1 MKKYIFVTGGVVSS
15 LGKGIA
21 SASIGTMLEAS
32 GLKVNFIKLDP
43 YLNMDPGTMNPFEHG
58 EVFVTDDGYEAD
70 LDLGHYERFTN
81 VKMSANNNLTS
92 GKLFHDIIQKER
104 QGGFLGQT
112 VQIIPHL
119 TDHIQA
125 SVEDIPGD
133 VIIVEIGGTVGD
145 IEGLPFLEA
154 IRQMRLRLGVEHT
167 MFIHLTLVP
176 YIASSQEIKTKPTQ
190 HSVKEL
196 RSIGIQP
203 DVIMCRC
210 EQPLSQEQKDKIA
223 LFTNVPNKHII
234 SLQDVT
240 SVYQIPQVLLK
251 QHVDHLIF
259 NHFKLPDSAVAID
272 QWAAYV
278 AKEDQPEHVLH
289 IGIVGK
295 YSSYVDAYKSL
306 VESLK
311 HAAVNQSIKP
321 HIHFIDSDRPD
332 DELIESLKSM
342 HGFVIAGGFGERG
355 IEGKL
360 MAIQYAR
367 ENHKP
372 ILGICL
378 GFQLMVIEFMRHV
391 CGISGANS
399 TEFDANCKE
408 PVIATFDEW
417 ADPGL
422 LASLNDKFKAK
433 MQLGLAPIA
442 LQDDS
447 LVHHIYSADVIQE
460 RHRHRYGI
468 NPAYE
473 AQLNAKGLQSVGFN
487 PDQNQLIEVV
497 ELADHPWFIGVQF
510 HPEFLSS
517 PLKVHPLFNSF
528 IKTMLD
534 QSSGDML

>member
-32 GLKVNFIKLDP
+32 GLKINFIKLDP

-70 LDLGHYERFTN
+70 LDLGHYERFTQ
-81 VKMSANNNLTS
+81 VRMSADNNLTS
-92 GKLFHDIIQKER
+92 GKIFNDIIQKER

-125 SVEDIPGD
+125 RVESIPGD
-133 VIIVEIGGTVGD
+133 IIIVEIGGTVGD

-154 IRQMRLRLGVEHT
+154 IRQMRLRLGVAQT

-176 YIASSQEIKTKPTQ
+176 YIASSKEIKTKPTQ

-223 LFTNVPNKHII
+223 LFTNVPKAHII

-240 SVYQIPQVLLK
+240 SVYQIPNVLLK
-251 QHVDHLIF
+251 QKVDDLIF
-259 NHFKLPDSAVAID
+259 NHFNLPSQEVVID
-272 QWAAYV
+272 AWEAYV
-278 AKEDQPEHVLH
+278 AKEDAPSHDLH

-306 VESLK
+306 VEALK
-311 HAAVNQSIKP
+311 HAAVNQSIQL
-321 HIHFIDSDRPD
+321 HVHFIDSD
-332 DELIESLKSM
+332 ETNETFTASLEAM
-342 HGFVIAGGFGERG
+342 NGLVIAGGFGERG
-355 IEGKL
+355 IAGKIK
-360 MAIQYAR
+360 AIQYAR
-367 ENHKP
+367 ESKKP

-391 CGISGANS
+391 CGVAEANS
-399 TEFDANCKE
+399 TEFEVDCKS

-417 ADPGL
+417 AEPGL
-422 LASLNDKFKAK
+422 LASLNAKFKAK
-433 MQLGLAPIA
+433 MQLGLAPVSIKKG
-442 LQDDS
+442 S
-447 LVHHIYSADVIQE
+447 LLSKIYGTDVIEE

-473 AQLNAKGLQSVGFN
+473 AQFNAKGLQSVGFN
-487 PDQNQLIEVV
+487 PEQNELIEMI
-497 ELADHPWFIGVQF
+497 ELDGHPWFIGVQF

-517 PLKVHPLFNSF
+517 PLKAHPLFSHF
-528 IKTMLD
+528 VTTMLN
-534 QSSGDML
+534 QTTGAVS